1 MEGVKNNFEI
11 YDWTDMFGLWKML
24 SLSNCCWPNCVLKS
38 MIIFLSQINRRKS
51 RSRLTKEK
59 VPLHV
64 ITFYS
69 GFLQTIL
76 DVLQSSLPSLSER
89 FFGWLQ
95 HRMKFVAVKL
105 LALLT
110 SLKRYRYLWQ
120 NATIAILKYRRKQT
134 EHFKKR
140 LSSAELE

>member
-1 MEGVKNNFEI
+1 
-11 YDWTDMFGLWKML
+11 ML
-24 SLSNCCWPNCVLKS
+24 SLLDCCWPNCVLKS
-38 MIIFLSQINRRKS
+38 MIIFLSQINRRRS

-69 GFLQTIL
+69 GFLQTLL
-76 DVLQSSLPSLSER
+76 DVLQSGLPSLSER

-120 NATIAILKYRRKQT
+120 NATIAKYRRKQI